1 MGRPP
6 DRQGEGGVAGR
17 RNVMGRRY
25 ALVIDLTIQGVAS
38 LLIGTGLGWWLTEE
52 YGAPVWVFLICII
65 LGLTAAV
72 LTMVRYQRRLERLDG
87 EAGEGTGPGR

>member
-6 DRQGEGGVAGR
+6 DRQGEGGVA
-17 RNVMGRRY
+17 GRRY

-38 LLIGTGLGWWLTEE
+38 LLIGAGLGWWLTEE